1 VTDAGAKNQIQV
13 TPTGRALGA
22 EVHGFD
28 FSEPPPPDTVD
39 QLTHALADYGV
50 LVFGGARLTDDEQV
64 RFTAAFGG
72 TMGHPLG
79 NNIAGKNP
87 GQNPNCVYLV
97 NEPGQEYP
105 EWSKSG
111 ELNWHSDLMYLM
123 EPQVY
128 SVLHALEI
136 PSSGGETEFLDLK
149 AAYRTLDEA
158 LREKIAPLYAYHRFS
173 GELSHV
179 YHPMVRVHPVNQ
191 RRVLYV
197 SPSMTRQVEGWSRER
212 SLEFLDPIFAHMT
225 DERFVYR
232 HLWHQGDLLMWD
244 NRCTLHRRLGFD
256 ITQRRVMRRTQTR
269 GELVK
274 QAPVSGWRD

>member
-1 VTDAGAKNQIQV
+1 MARPGP
-13 TPTGRALGA
+13 TPPIKLIHTGEGLGVRV
-22 EVHGFD
+22 EGFG
-28 FSEPPPPDTVD
+28 FSEPPTPDLVNR
-39 QLTHALADYGV
+39 LIHALAFHGV
-50 LVFGGARLTDDEQV
+50 LIFRGVRLSEEEQV
-64 RFTAAFGG
+64 RFTAAFGS

-79 NNIAGKNP
+79 NEIAGKNP
-87 GQNPNCVYLV
+87 GQNPDCVYLV

-136 PSSGGETEFLDLK
+136 PSSGGETEFLDLI
-149 AAYRTLDEA
+149 AAYEA
-158 LREKIAPLYAYHRFS
+158 LDDAVKDRVAPLYAYHRFS

-179 YHPMVRVHPVNQ
+179 YHPMVRLHPVTEK
-191 RRVLYV
+191 RILYI
-197 SPSMTRQVEGWSRER
+197 SPSMTRQVEEWSREESR
-212 SLEFLDPIFAHMT
+212 EFLDPIFAHMT

-232 HLWHQGDLLMWD
+232 HVWHQGDLLMWD

-269 GELVK
+269 GERVM
-274 QAPVSGWRD
+274 QAPVTDGRG